1 MSTISGLSR
10 ELKNQGAEWR
20 KTANMHP
27 CCGTIKMEHVKYSEW
42 SAKKITLLTA
52 EMATMCDTRSKQYK
66 KLKKQKR
73 SQEDRLMKRKREKD

>member
-1 MSTISGLSR
+1 
-10 ELKNQGAEWR
+10 
-20 KTANMHP
+20 MHP

-73 SQEDRLMKRKREKD
+73 SQEDRLMKRKREKDQSD